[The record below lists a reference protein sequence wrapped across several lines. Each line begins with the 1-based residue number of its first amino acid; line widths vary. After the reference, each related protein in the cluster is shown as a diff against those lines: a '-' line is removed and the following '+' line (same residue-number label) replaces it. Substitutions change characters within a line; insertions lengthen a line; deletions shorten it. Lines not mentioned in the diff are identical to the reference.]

1 MPQPFGRLESFMKS
15 FENGALLGKVRLDG
29 IGITDISPLA
39 QDAEIEQKS
48 LGIVVVDGG
57 SIN

>member
-1 MPQPFGRLESFMKS
+1 MKS
-15 FENGALLGKVRLDG
+15 FKNGALLGKVSLDG

-39 QDAEIEQKS
+39 EDAEFEQKS
-48 LGIVVVDGG
+48 LGIVVVNGG